1 MFSSLKNI
9 LCVRERRKREQA
21 SVEGVCMGTYV
32 LQQHTYVEVKGQPQ
46 VSIIA
51 FQFETVLFATM

>member
-1 MFSSLKNI
+1 M
-9 LCVRERRKREQA
+9 RERRKREQA